1 MVTLNIAL
9 RQGLRGQAMPGANRY
24 AFTKNFGMGTSK
36 AADLSQD

>member
-1 MVTLNIAL
+1 METLKTAL
-9 RQGLRGQAMPGANRY
+9 RQGLRGQATPGANRF